1 LRPASYGSS
10 LVRPP
15 HAGVVTIATA
25 RRFIAAVSS
34 TSAGTTPRPTAFL
47 SQSVRGPDQEA
58 ADVLPSGRE
67 NGRACSPQRPRR
79 NQDDSR
85 RLSVTLV
92 DEALV
97 PGHQASPQIPDE
109 PRGPSSAIRADDET
123 RTARNPPSEAAGSQQ
138 ALAPGSPHQG
148 GAWQASVTHDR
159 LFRRKEA
166 MGGSEVELGRALDSG
181 DREGGPGAGL
191 LTSWS
196 VRLPPGPPHSADGR
210 TKRGRLTPKKATS
223 RSDVCQGPAD
233 DALDLRPSPHPAVI
247 LRGLALP
254 ASDSSTTFTGP
265 VASAAACFAH
275 ACPSR
280 VSALPPVALSQVE
293 SATTRTGG

>member
-1 LRPASYGSS
+1 VRPWKSSSGGDAFRPASYGSS

-15 HAGVVTIATA
+15 P
-25 RRFIAAVSS
+25 RR
-34 TSAGTTPRPTAFL
+34 R
-47 SQSVRGPDQEA
+47 RGPDPEA

-79 NQDDSR
+79 NRDDSR

-123 RTARNPPSEAAGSQQ
+123 RPPSEAAGSQQ
-138 ALAPGSPHQG
+138 ALAPGSPHQV
-148 GAWQASVTHDR
+148 GAWQASATHDR
-159 LFRRKEA
+159 LSRRKEA

-196 VRLPPGPPHSADGR
+196 VRLPPGPPHAAGGR
-210 TKRGRLTPKKATS
+210 TKRGRRTAKKATS

-233 DALDLRPSPHPAVI
+233 DALDLRPSPHPAGI

-280 VSALPPVALSQVE
+280 VSAIPPVALSQVE
-293 SATTRTGG
+293 TATTRTGG